1 MYAIQIF
8 VLRDINDQH
17 VNQSINSPVERK
29 QLQIKRF
36 YFFFKYGLLATNNS
50 IQ

>member
-1 MYAIQIF
+1 MYAMQCF
-8 VLRDINDQH
+8 VLSDINDQH

-29 QLQIKRF
+29 QLQKKRG
-36 YFFFKYGLLATNNS
+36 FFLKYGLLATNNS